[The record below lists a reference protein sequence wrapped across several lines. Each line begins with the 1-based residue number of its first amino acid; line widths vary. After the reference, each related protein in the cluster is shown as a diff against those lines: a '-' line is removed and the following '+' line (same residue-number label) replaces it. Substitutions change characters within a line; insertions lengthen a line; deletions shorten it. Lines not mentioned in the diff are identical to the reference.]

1 MLIEQGRVV
10 AIEADAVWVETIR
23 RSTCGACAARSG
35 CGHGVLARATASRG
49 LVRAQESPGL
59 RAASLAVDDI
69 VDIALPEEAVL
80 RGSLL
85 VYGLPLI
92 LGLAAALLGSRLGEA
107 GSVAGFVVGLAAGFA
122 TVHPAQRYLGGREHF
137 EPRLAGR
144 AATRIAAAVAPTA

>member
-10 AIEADAVWVETIR
+10 TIETDAVWVETIR
-23 RSTCGACAARSG
+23 RSTCGSCAARSG

-49 LVRAQESPGL
+49 LVRAQESTAL
-59 RAASLAVDDI
+59 RASSLAIDDV

-92 LGLAAALLGSRLGEA
+92 LGLAVALLGSTLGEIA
-107 GSVAGFVVGLAAGFA
+107 SVLGFAVGLAVGFA
-122 TVHPAQRYLGGREHF
+122 TVRRAQHYLGGHERF

-144 AATRIAAAVAPTA
+144 AAALIASAATPAR